1 MENTLRD
8 VRPLRPDFLD
18 SDMRR
23 ATHVQVNFDE
33 FVSFFQFSYLVP
45 LI

>member
-33 FVSFFQFSYLVP
+33 FGGFSSFH
-45 LI
+45 I